1 MIGSLR
7 GPVLERG
14 ADWMLLEVQG
24 MGFRVRVSPSV
35 LSGIAGQ
42 KEAFIFIHDHVRED
56 ARDLFGFLT
65 LADLELF
72 EKLLSISGVGPK
84 AAMTILSIGSADQ
97 IRAAIMAGNLSF
109 LTSVPGVGTKTAQ
122 KIILEL
128 KGQLVSKEEEISAD
142 QEVVQALVG
151 LGYSASQAKEVGKHI
166 PDNVTDPSDKVR
178 YALKLLAK

>member
-7 GPVLERG
+7 GRVLERG
-14 ADWMLLEVQG
+14 ADWILIEVQG
-24 MGFRVRVSPSV
+24 MGFKVKVSPSV
-35 LSGIAGQ
+35 IAGLAG
-42 KEAFIFIHDHVRED
+42 KPEAFVFIHDHVRED

-65 LADLELF
+65 LAHLELF

-97 IRAAIMAGNLSF
+97 IISAIMAGNLAF

-128 KGQLVSKEEEISAD
+128 KGQLVAKEDAASAD
-142 QEVVQALVG
+142 QEVTQALVG
-151 LGYSASQAKEVGKHI
+151 LGYSAAQARDVSKHI
-166 PDNVTDPSDKVR
+166 PAELTDPSDRVR

>member
-7 GPVLERG
+7 GSVLERG
-14 ADWMLLEVQG
+14 ADWMLLEVNG
-24 MGFRVRVSPSV
+24 VGFRVRVSPSV
-35 LSGIAGQ
+35 LSGVAGQ
-42 KEAFIFIHDHVRED
+42 KEAFVFIHDHVRED
-56 ARDLFGFLT
+56 ARDLFGFLS

-151 LGYSASQAKEVGKHI
+151 LGYSAAQAKEACKYI
-166 PDNVTDPSDKVR
+166 PEDITDPSDKVR
-178 YALKLLAK
+178 FALKTLSK